1 MLAAYVTVTVV
12 AAIACAYAAVLN
24 FTHDKSVARVA
35 ERLRVPV
42 SWMVRLGF
50 LLAAGSLALVAGFAV
65 PVLGT
70 AAASGLVLYFVSAAG
85 AHIRARDTRLLNWV
99 NWAAFFSL
107 AVAAL
112 AVGLAYRGHPLG

>member
-1 MLAAYVTVTVV
+1 
-12 AAIACAYAAVLN
+12 LN
-24 FTHDKSVARVA
+24 FTHNKSVAEVA

-42 SWMVRLGF
+42 SWMVRLGL
-50 LLAAGSLALVAGFAV
+50 LLAAGSLGLVAGFAV

-70 AAASGLVLYFVSAAG
+70 AAACGLLLYFACAAG

-99 NWAAFFSL
+99 NWAVFFSL

-112 AVGLAYRGHPLG
+112 VVGLAYRGPW

>member
-1 MLAAYVTVTVV
+1 MLAGYVAVTVV
-12 AAIACAYAAVLN
+12 AAIAYACAAVLN
-24 FTHDKSVARVA
+24 FTRSKSVAETA

-50 LLAAGSLALVAGFAV
+50 LLAAGSLGLVAGFAV

-70 AAASGLVLYFVSAAG
+70 AAACGLVLNFVSAAG
-85 AHIRARDTRLLNWV
+85 AHIRAGDTRLLNWV

-112 AVGLAYRGHPLG
+112 AVGLAYRGPW

>member
-1 MLAAYVTVTVV
+1 MLAAYVAVTVV
-12 AAIACAYAAVLN
+12 AAIAYAYAAVLN
-24 FTHDKSVARVA
+24 FTRDKSVAEVA

-50 LLAAGSLALVAGFAV
+50 LLGAGSLGLVAGFAV

-70 AAASGLVLYFVSAAG
+70 AAACGLVLYFASAAG
-85 AHIRARDTRLLNWV
+85 AHIRARDTRLPAWV

-107 AVAAL
+107 AVAVL
-112 AVGLAYRGHPLG
+112 VVGLAYHGPW

>member
-1 MLAAYVTVTVV
+1 MLAAYVAVTVV
-12 AAIACAYAAVLN
+12 AAIAYAYAAVLN
-24 FTHDKSVARVA
+24 FIHDKSVAEVA

-50 LLAAGSLALVAGFAV
+50 LLAAGSIGLVAGFAV

-70 AAASGLVLYFVSAAG
+70 AAACGLVLYLLSAAG

-112 AVGLAYRGHPLG
+112 AVGLAYRGPW